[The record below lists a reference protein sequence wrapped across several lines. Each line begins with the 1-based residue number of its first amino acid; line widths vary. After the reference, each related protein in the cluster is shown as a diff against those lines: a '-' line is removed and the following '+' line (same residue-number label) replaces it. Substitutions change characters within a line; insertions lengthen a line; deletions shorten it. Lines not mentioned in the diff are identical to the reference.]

1 MDAVKR
7 QSERIDRTL
16 QTFQQVGGHE
26 FAQAFL
32 TPVNRQTFTIVVD
45 TVTATGTIEEIKRR
59 GVYGKI
65 QGIELFGNVLE
76 IDGIAK
82 SVKRGRRDKGASR
95 LGNSPISFVS

>member
-1 MDAVKR
+1 MFLVVCIYQFHCLPNVLMDAVKR

-26 FAQAFL
+26 FAQAFF
-32 TPVNRQTFTIVVD
+32 TPVNRQTFTIVVN
-45 TVTATGTIEEIKRR
+45 TVTVTGTIEEIKRR

-76 IDGIAK
+76 IDGIAQ
-82 SVKRGRRDKGASR
+82 VR
-95 LGNSPISFVS
+95 